1 MSSFFWAGNYFFLI
15 LFYVKQLRA
24 FGRWIQSILSANL
37 NRNSLEQPTFL
48 GGNLGLSLHSAW
60 MLMNK
65 SLVIGKRKPPWKES
79 IILPQ
84 DISMITW
91 VADRKQ
97 QTTSNTTTT
106 PKKVQKIL
114 TILIATTTPL
124 TQTATRPATVTGLS
138 ICCDSGLTSAETVI
152 FEMWPTGLCLVH
164 IRHGTGLS
172 FQRPRFKLQ
181 KLLAL
186 IDRAPGDHLPRRDP
200 VHHADLYDDNWM
212 NWCLHNHV
220 FYRGHCNYWHWRID
234 HVWDHLQWRDSSL
247 ILLWNYLDK
256 FGCPD
261 ILICR
266 RTTSFLISIG
276 CHMKWCYHRV

>member
-1 MSSFFWAGNYFFLI
+1 
-15 LFYVKQLRA
+15 
-24 FGRWIQSILSANL
+24 
-37 NRNSLEQPTFL
+37 
-48 GGNLGLSLHSAW
+48 
-60 MLMNK
+60 MNK

-186 IDRAPGDHLPRRDP
+186 IDRAPWRSSATSRPRTPSWLLRRQLDELMPTQPRILPRPLKLLTLTDRPCMRSSAVARLLSHSTMELPRQIRLPRYPHLSSYHQFPYQHWLSHEMVLPQSIKQRILSHIFQRVPRANYSPTLHRKQLSLAHLMCLFLLIQDNNRQDP
-200 VHHADLYDDNWM
+200 RSN
-212 NWCLHNHV
+212 
-220 FYRGHCNYWHWRID
+220 
-234 HVWDHLQWRDSSL
+234 
-247 ILLWNYLDK
+247 
-256 FGCPD
+256 
-261 ILICR
+261 
-266 RTTSFLISIG
+266 
-276 CHMKWCYHRV
+276 